1 MIFRQKAMLRTAIR
15 PKRKVVAGRTLRNGV
30 ARRGYRGVPVDDF
43 RASFPLSG
51 MTLSVVLGRTPWRAV
66 RESYTDCREYMPLPP
81 FVSPRPAEDVPAGC
95 RSSAAAETAYFL
107 TESGCESVGN
117 IPTFSSGISY
127 KKIFTTFCHQKV
139 VPKVSARRK
148 AAGNSQRLAK
158 TGACRGFASKPAP
171 FFNARRC
178 SFLFPHFS
186 QGGDCCALRATMIYY
201 DSNSSILSF
210 SRPRPARSHCENSGS
225 RDVIGASARSD
236 RAKSEVF
243 RDRSASAGVVTR
255 YFSPCLIFWCFWIK
269 PKAQEKNL

>member
-1 MIFRQKAMLRTAIR
+1 M
-15 PKRKVVAGRTLRNGV
+15 
-30 ARRGYRGVPVDDF
+30 
-43 RASFPLSG
+43 
-51 MTLSVVLGRTPWRAV
+51 
-66 RESYTDCREYMPLPP
+66 
-81 FVSPRPAEDVPAGC
+81 
-95 RSSAAAETAYFL
+95 
-107 TESGCESVGN
+107 
-117 IPTFSSGISY
+117 
-127 KKIFTTFCHQKV
+127 
-139 VPKVSARRK
+139 SARRK

-158 TGACRGFASKPAP
+158 TGACRGCASKPAP

-243 RDRSASAGVVTR
+243 RDRSANAGVVAR

-269 PKAQEKNL
+269 PKAQKKSEIDSLFLWESSVPLIGCFLRGADLPPFVTKRWRQKCPQGEKVGERPTACA

>member
-1 MIFRQKAMLRTAIR
+1 MS
-15 PKRKVVAGRTLRNGV
+15 AG
-30 ARRGYRGVPVDDF
+30 
-43 RASFPLSG
+43 
-51 MTLSVVLGRTPWRAV
+51 
-66 RESYTDCREYMPLPP
+66 
-81 FVSPRPAEDVPAGC
+81 
-95 RSSAAAETAYFL
+95 
-107 TESGCESVGN
+107 
-117 IPTFSSGISY
+117 
-127 KKIFTTFCHQKV
+127 
-139 VPKVSARRK
+139 RK

-201 DSNSSILSF
+201 DLTSSILSF

-225 RDVIGASARSD
+225 CDVIGASARSD

-243 RDRSASAGVVTR
+243 RDRSASAGVVIR

-269 PKAQEKNL
+269 PKAQKKKIHDRRNRFFGKNSDAKIGCTVSAGRSLRNTSTAADLRGRRLRPARRKGAATPDSGRAADRTEETSAGKRRER

>member
-1 MIFRQKAMLRTAIR
+1 M
-15 PKRKVVAGRTLRNGV
+15 
-30 ARRGYRGVPVDDF
+30 
-43 RASFPLSG
+43 
-51 MTLSVVLGRTPWRAV
+51 
-66 RESYTDCREYMPLPP
+66 
-81 FVSPRPAEDVPAGC
+81 
-95 RSSAAAETAYFL
+95 
-107 TESGCESVGN
+107 
-117 IPTFSSGISY
+117 
-127 KKIFTTFCHQKV
+127 
-139 VPKVSARRK
+139 SARRK

-269 PKAQEKNL
+269 PKAQKKSEIDSYFLWESSVPSIRRLLRGAGLPPFDTKRWRQKCPQGTFVGIGRRFSLSGHKRLRCFAHPLRALEPPSDLIPLPVQCGSVVRFAQP

>member
-1 MIFRQKAMLRTAIR
+1 M
-15 PKRKVVAGRTLRNGV
+15 
-30 ARRGYRGVPVDDF
+30 
-43 RASFPLSG
+43 
-51 MTLSVVLGRTPWRAV
+51 
-66 RESYTDCREYMPLPP
+66 
-81 FVSPRPAEDVPAGC
+81 
-95 RSSAAAETAYFL
+95 
-107 TESGCESVGN
+107 
-117 IPTFSSGISY
+117 
-127 KKIFTTFCHQKV
+127 
-139 VPKVSARRK
+139 SARRK

-269 PKAQEKNL
+269 PKAQEKSERRKISRSILWENPDLLFGNFLRGAYLPPFVTKRWRQKCPQGEKVGERPTACA